1 MDADAQV
8 ALFVNK
14 LHFPVT
20 SLGPGRRI
28 GVWLQ
33 GCDIRCP
40 GCISQD
46 TWTVDPRVHET
57 TVEKVLAWCQQ
68 MAADGCD
75 GITISGGEPFQQ
87 PKALKLLFEGLRHR
101 LPDSIDVL
109 AYSGYSLEELQASHR
124 TLLGL
129 LDAVITDPFDPGR
142 APGRKWRGSANQR
155 LTLLSEGMAHRYREG
170 DESAPRRFQVTVDD
184 ATVWMIGVPAPG
196 DVQRVVRSAATR
208 GVRLGGVSWR
218 A

>member
-1 MDADAQV
+1 MDADTQV

-20 SLGPGRRI
+20 CLGPGRRI

-46 TWTVDPRVHET
+46 TWTVDPREHKT
-57 TVEKVLAWCQQ
+57 TVEKVLVWCQQ

-75 GITISGGEPFQQ
+75 GVTISGGEPFQQ
-87 PKALKLLFEGLRHR
+87 PKALKLLLEGLRQR

-109 AYSGYSLEELQASHR
+109 AYSGYPLEELRASHR
-124 TLLGL
+124 TILEL
-129 LDAVITDPFDPGR
+129 LDAVITDPFDARR
-142 APGRKWRGSANQR
+142 APGKVWRGSANQR
-155 LTLLSEGMAHRYREG
+155 LTVLSERVVSGYRE
-170 DESAPRRFQVTVDD
+170 DDSLSRKFQVAVDD
-184 ATVWMIGVPAPG
+184 RTVWLIGVPAPG
-196 DVQRVVRSAATR
+196 EMQRVVRSAEGR
-208 GVRLGGVSWR
+208 GLRLGGVSWR